1 MIIGCITIDVEHISV
16 HIILPFLIYLT
27 FLEGVA
33 IWGGGMLVIGWYL
46 QYSYIMRFLYFLYLA
61 MVTWAGAICKREV
74 ALYTYLF

>member
-1 MIIGCITIDVEHISV
+1 MIIGCIIMIDVEHISV
-16 HIILPFLIYLT
+16 HIILPFLIYPT

-61 MVTWAGAICKREV
+61 MVSWAGAIFNGKS
-74 ALYTYLF
+74 LLILF